1 MKFKNIIESTDDSLP
16 KRLFELERKLSGAY
30 KLSDDGSI
38 KKLERLL
45 HDQKDISSDLR
56 ILRKM
61 CDEFGNAISE
71 LSAYEK
77 FSSVWEKNYKKVLDE
92 YTHALDVYTL
102 NNNSIQDLKLILKR
116 GDSQDA
122 VLKRL
127 SKFSEVT
134 KYYDFDIGTTVHFFR
149 KYSINELKS
158 LLRDDKRFGDNIS
171 VTLRGYWNLQA
182 HFNNGKLQTFYIMED
197 SFDY

>member
-30 KLSDDGSI
+30 KLSDDGRI
-38 KKLERLL
+38 KKFEESL
-45 HDQKDISSDLR
+45 DNQKDISSDLR

-61 CDEFGNAISE
+61 CKEFDSTISE

-102 NNNSIQDLKLILKR
+102 NNNSIQDLKLIIKR
-116 GDSQDA
+116 GDSQDT

-134 KYYDFDIGTTVHFFR
+134 KYYDFESETTVNFFR
-149 KYSINELKS
+149 KYSVKELES

-171 VTLRGYWNLQA
+171 VTLRGYWNLQV

-197 SFDY
+197 SLDY

>member
-1 MKFKNIIESTDDSLP
+1 MKFKNIIESTDDSLS

-30 KLSDDGSI
+30 KLSDDGRI
-38 KKLERLL
+38 KKFEESL
-45 HDQKDISSDLR
+45 DNQKDISSDLR

-61 CDEFGNAISE
+61 CEEFDSTISE
-71 LSAYEK
+71 LPAYEK
-77 FSSVWEKNYKKVLDE
+77 FSSVWEKSYKKVLDE
-92 YTHALDVYTL
+92 YTHALNAYTL
-102 NNNSIQDLKLILKR
+102 NNDSIQDLKLILKR
-116 GDSQDA
+116 GDNQDT
-122 VLKRL
+122 VLKKL
-127 SKFSEVT
+127 SKFSEFT
-134 KYYDFDIGTTVHFFR
+134 KYYDFDMETTVNFFR

-171 VTLRGYWNLQA
+171 VTLRGYWNLQV